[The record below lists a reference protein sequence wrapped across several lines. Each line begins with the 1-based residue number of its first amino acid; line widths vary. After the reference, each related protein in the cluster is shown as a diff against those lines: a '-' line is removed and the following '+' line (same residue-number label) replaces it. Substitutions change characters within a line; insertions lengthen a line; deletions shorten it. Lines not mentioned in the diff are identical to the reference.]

1 MVCADVGESGAEAG
15 ELEKGYTDDE
25 VTVYRGLRPATMRI
39 ELPYILGQST
49 HLKNEFT
56 SVSVTFAKPVCAS
69 ISGVGNATTGI
80 RGVGVVGGAKTRTR
94 FNTGTSVDE
103 RGGRVV
109 QGHSISE
116 PVV

>member
-25 VTVYRGLRPATMRI
+25 VTVYRGLRPATIRI

-56 SVSVTFAKPVCAS
+56 ALTPVSVTFAKPVCAS
-69 ISGVGNATTGI
+69 ISGVGNATTGV

-94 FNTGTSVDE
+94 SNTTSVL
-103 RGGRVV
+103 
-109 QGHSISE
+109 HF
-116 PVV
+116 